1 MEINKDSNA
10 YTISFAVILVVLVGG
25 LLAFISTSLKP
36 LQDSNVKNEK
46 KQNILNCLPGLN
58 FERSQAEENFNIYV
72 KKRVILDY
80 NGVPLEGSERTFEN
94 EIDVKD
100 ELEAFNVNLQKEYR
114 SVELTKRKYPL
125 FECELEG
132 KTYFVIPVT
141 GKGLW
146 DAIWGYISV
155 ESDGET
161 IAGAIFDHKAETPGL
176 GAEINKDEFEN
187 QFIKNQNG
195 VPLKIGTA
203 ASIASLTPENFKSID
218 VVKPG
223 SLSDPDYEVNGISGG
238 TFTSVGV
245 QEMLKR
251 TFYVYYKH
259 FNETDLK
266 SQTAKLQ

>member
-1 MEINKDSNA
+1 MAINKDSNA
-10 YTISFAVILVVLVGG
+10 YTISFAIILVVIVGG
-25 LLAFISTSLKP
+25 LLAFVSTSLKP
-36 LQDSNVKNEK
+36 LQESNVKNEK

-58 FERSQAEENFNIYV
+58 FERSQAQDNFNIYV
-72 KKRVILDY
+72 KKRMILDY
-80 NGVPLEGSERTFEN
+80 NGNLVEGSERTSEN

-100 ELEAFNVNLQKEYR
+100 ELEAFNVDLQKEYR
-114 SVELTKRKYPL
+114 SVAVNDRMYPL
-125 FECELEG
+125 FECELDG

-187 QFIKNQNG
+187 QFVENENG
-195 VPLKIGTA
+195 EPLKIGQV
-203 ASIASLTPENFKSID
+203 ASISDMTATNFKSIK

-223 SLSDPDYEVNGISGG
+223 SLSNPDSEVNGISGG

-259 FNETDLK
+259 FNERDL
-266 SQTAKLQ
+266 QTANL